1 MSDANDKPENGDDF
15 EAFLRDFLAGGA
27 NGADMERFAE
37 AAGLPKDPAALAAAM
52 NQIRSFISSMPSD
65 GSTTWKLAL
74 DQARAIASKDAVA
87 ITDGQRSQM
96 NSSVNIATLWLSQ
109 VTEIAASGTDPKF
122 LTREL
127 WVQDAFGLIK
137 QLAAPVAERMGE
149 ALTEALHENAGG
161 ENDNAINQAGSMVR
175 WLGRS
180 MIAMQLGAAIGELSR
195 EVISAGDIGLPLF
208 TEQRAAFVL
217 QNLDAFARELEV
229 EVDQVYIY
237 LAIREL
243 AHAGLFKHARWL
255 RDHVIQQVQTYA
267 RDIHIDNEKV
277 RELASDFDPAHPEQ
291 LQEAIRDGELLA
303 DASDEQRA
311 ALESIETMLALIEG
325 WVDAVTAKATALLPK
340 AEAIHEAVRRRRAAG
355 GPAEKTFGTLIGL
368 QLRPRRL
375 REASAIWTALT
386 ERYGS
391 ARRDDLWG
399 HPDLLPTALELSN
412 ADQLFARLDDSDDE
426 LDLDLRKLLDE

>member
-1 MSDANDKPENGDDF
+1 MSDASDKPGNGDDF
-15 EAFLRDFLAGGA
+15 EAFLREFLAGGA
-27 NGADMERFAE
+27 GGADLEKFAE

-74 DQARAIASKDAVA
+74 DQARSIAAKDAAA
-87 ITDGQRSQM
+87 ITDAQRELM
-96 NSSVNIATLWLSQ
+96 NRSVNIANLWLSQ
-109 VTEIAASGTDPKF
+109 VTEIAASGTEPKF

-137 QLAAPVAERMGE
+137 QLAAPVADRMGE
-149 ALTEALHENAGG
+149 ALSEALQENAG
-161 ENDNAINQAGSMVR
+161 EEDSQAVNQAGSMVR
-175 WLGRS
+175 WLGNS

-217 QNLDAFARELEV
+217 QNLDAFAKELEV

-243 AHAGLFKHARWL
+243 AHAGLFKQARWL
-255 RDHVIQQVQTYA
+255 RDHVIQQIQTYA

-277 RELASDFDPAHPEQ
+277 RDLASDFDPAHPEK
-291 LQEAIRDGELLA
+291 LQEAIRDGQLLA
-303 DASDEQRA
+303 GASDEQRA

-325 WVDAVTAKATALLPK
+325 WVDAVTAKAAALLPK
-340 AEAIHEAVRRRRAAG
+340 ADAIHEAVRRRRASG

-375 REASAIWTALT
+375 RDASAVWTSLGD
-386 ERYGS
+386 RYGNS
-391 ARRDDLWG
+391 KRDELWG

-412 ADQLFARLDDSDDE
+412 PDQLFARLDDSGDE
-426 LDLDLRKLLDE
+426 LDRDLRNLLDQ